1 MTTDE
6 IIDDILEAEG
16 SRYTND
22 PTDPGGP
29 TKFGITLAT
38 LKRWRLRR
46 DQRELVTAASVR
58 ALQPKEAREIYRHFY
73 IVDPGFDLLP
83 DEVQAFVV
91 DTGVH
96 FGPRT
101 AARQL
106 QAAVGVKTDGL
117 IGMQTLGAVGSAI
130 ADGGLLVE
138 LVRLRRDAYARQIRR
153 SVTEHDA
160 TLRRIIDRA
169 TSLQQLRA
177 SVASIQTVGRATKL
191 RFIRGWMRRP
201 LAFLL
206 D

>member
-6 IIDDILEAEG
+6 IIDGILKAEG
-16 SRYTND
+16 SRFTFD
-22 PTDPGGP
+22 PADAGGP

-38 LKRWRLRR
+38 LRRWRLRR
-46 DQRELVTAASVR
+46 DPRERVTARSVR
-58 ALQPKEAREIYRHFY
+58 ALKPKEVREIYRRFY
-73 IVDPGFDLLP
+73 IVDPGFDLLH

-96 FGPRT
+96 FGPST

-117 IGMQTLGAVGSAI
+117 IGMETLGAVGSAI

-138 LVRLRRDAYARQIRR
+138 LVRLRLDAYARQIRR

-160 TLRRIIDRA
+160 TLRRLIDRA

-177 SVASIQTVGRATKL
+177 SVAPIQTVGRATKL
-191 RFIRGWMRRP
+191 RFIRGWIARP
-201 LAFLL
+201 MTFL
-206 D
+206 